1 MLLARPVYKKPIW
14 VRSKTIRRVQAAI
27 TDARA
32 RQQAR
37 AFPSDNTLTQS
48 NGRVRLEGSGTL
60 AAGYR
65 IPDPLRPPALLEE
78 ESHLPVI
85 RSMPRRAQAKAH
97 ELGTFTRPQMHLE
110 PEPKIGFLRTLR
122 RLAVWIGAFRYF
134 TFGNVADKL
143 RKRDSVERRAVRLRQ
158 TFERVGGTFV
168 KIGQQMAS
176 RLDLLPLR
184 YCEELSAMLDHYPPF
199 PTEEA
204 IKIIERAAGKK
215 LEEIFST
222 FDPEPI
228 GSASIACVYQAVLRD
243 AGVKVAVKVRRP
255 NIRALFESDFR
266 IMDLFGDFAE
276 ALSLIPPG
284 MSLSIREEFRNV
296 LTSEL
301 DFRREAR
308 IQEIFERQARKAR
321 IRFFSAP
328 KVHAEFSNEEVIVQE
343 FVSGMWMYEVLA
355 GVELNDPV
363 ALARMA
369 ELNIEPKK
377 LASRLLFMNNW
388 GVFES
393 LAFHADPHPANI
405 VVRANSELVFID
417 FGATG
422 YFDQPRRD
430 IYMRMQENYQRENV
444 WEMAKMGIAI
454 TEPLPAVD
462 VNLATKDL
470 ERNYYSHVL
479 AMKSKHSPWYE
490 RTTANTWI
498 NSLKIISR
506 HNVGVPPDLLMYAR
520 SSLLYDTL
528 AARLDPSINYYK
540 EANRYFRWARKRRQK
555 RGREALRRALRSG
568 LSKNIDFD
576 WIQRTTNTFNDLIF
590 RMQRLLSAPYDFTV
604 LPFTIEKWIY
614 VAMQVIRFVGRAL
627 YISGIWLGAYVLLQT
642 FKGQAVSLQ
651 ESLRFML
658 GHPVYVIIMLLLA
671 VIHIRL
677 IMFRLGQKTQVT

>member
-1 MLLARPVYKKPIW
+1 MIGEDFRAGVPINAGDDSPRPVFLTRPIRQKPILIQ
-14 VRSKTIRRVQAAI
+14 SKVSRRVRAAV
-27 TDARA
+27 TDAGA
-32 RQQAR
+32 RQEANVS
-37 AFPSDNTLTQS
+37 ASANALTS
-48 NGRVRLEGSGTL
+48 TNGRVRLDDSGKL
-60 AAGYR
+60 AVGYT
-65 IPDPLRPPALLEE
+65 IPASLRPTTVSNEE
-78 ESHLPVI
+78 NQLPVI
-85 RSMPRRAQAKAH
+85 RALPRRQQAKAD

-110 PEPKIGFLRTLR
+110 PEPKTSLFRTLR
-122 RLAVWIGAFRYF
+122 RLGVWIGAFRYF
-134 TFGNVADKL
+134 TFGNMGDKI
-143 RKRDSVERRAVRLRQ
+143 RRRDSVERRAVRLRQ

-199 PTEEA
+199 PTEQA
-204 IKIIERAAGKK
+204 VAIIEQAAGKK
-215 LEEIFST
+215 LGEIFST
-222 FDPEPI
+222 FDPDPI

-243 AGVKVAVKVRRP
+243 SGEKVAVKVRRP

-266 IMDLFGDFAE
+266 IMDLFGELAE
-276 ALSLIPPG
+276 GLSLIPPG
-284 MSLSIREEFRNV
+284 MSLSIREEFRTV

-308 IQEIFERQARKAR
+308 IQEIFERQARKAK

-328 KVHAEFSNEEVIVQE
+328 KVYSEFSNEEVIVQE

-355 GVELNDPV
+355 GVELSDPV

-430 IYMRMQENYQRENV
+430 IYMRMQQNYQTENI
-444 WEMAKMGIAI
+444 WEMAKMGVAI
-454 TEPLPAVD
+454 SEPLPAVD
-462 VNLATKDL
+462 VNLVTRDL
-470 ERNYYSHVL
+470 QRNYYSHIL
-479 AMKSKHSPWYE
+479 AMKSKNAPWYE

-506 HNVGVPPDLLMYAR
+506 PAHVRPLL
-520 SSLLYDTL
+520 
-528 AARLDPSINYYK
+528 P
-540 EANRYFRWARKRRQK
+540 
-555 RGREALRRALRSG
+555 ALRHPGGAPG
-568 LSKNIDFD
+568 P
-576 WIQRTTNTFNDLIF
+576 QH
-590 RMQRLLSAPYDFTV
+590 QLL
-604 LPFTIEKWIY
+604 
-614 VAMQVIRFVGRAL
+614 
-627 YISGIWLGAYVLLQT
+627 
-642 FKGQAVSLQ
+642 
-651 ESLRFML
+651 
-658 GHPVYVIIMLLLA
+658 
-671 VIHIRL
+671 
-677 IMFRLGQKTQVT
+677 